1 MAFLILE
8 GLDRTG
14 KSTVAELYKRRGYE
28 IVHISAPDKK
38 YTEPGYTGPSY
49 LDEILELIMQYDGKD
64 VVWDRSWYGETV
76 WPHVYSRQPLLED
89 EELDIL
95 RDFETKNSAQRILM
109 IDSNTEAHWKRCVE
123 NNEPLDVQQFKLSS
137 ALFNKMAH
145 KYNFIPQQLED
156 FDVQGELEKKD
167 TAPSEEEADGSDAGS
182 EATLSDAGTVSSD
195 DSGKTTESQQA
206 DSGKTQ
212 EQEKLEKANAIN
224 SILSKRI
231 VRSKGLIFDTLE
243 ADIKIFLQQQLS
255 NLLGTPS
262 EDSLSDEEVQ
272 ILKIYCQR
280 IKEKSKTSRG

>member
-14 KSTVAELYKRRGYE
+14 KSTVAELYKERGYE
-28 IVHISAPDKK
+28 IVHLSTPDKK

-76 WPHVYSRQPLLED
+76 WPHVYNRQPLLEED
-89 EELDIL
+89 ELDIL

-109 IDSNTEAHWKRCVE
+109 IDPNAEAHWKRCVE
-123 NNEPLDVQQFKLSS
+123 NNEPLDIQQFKLSS

-156 FDVQGELEKKD
+156 FDVKGESEKKD
-167 TAPSEEEADGSDAGS
+167 TAPSKDEAEGSDAGS
-182 EATLSDAGTVSSD
+182 KAALPDADAVSSD
-195 DSGKTTESQQA
+195 DSGKTAEPQQA
-206 DSGKTQ
+206 DLGKTQ

-231 VRSKGLIFDTLE
+231 VRSKGLIFDKLE
-243 ADIKIFLQQQLS
+243 TDIKVFLQQQLS
-255 NLLGTPS
+255 NLLGTTS